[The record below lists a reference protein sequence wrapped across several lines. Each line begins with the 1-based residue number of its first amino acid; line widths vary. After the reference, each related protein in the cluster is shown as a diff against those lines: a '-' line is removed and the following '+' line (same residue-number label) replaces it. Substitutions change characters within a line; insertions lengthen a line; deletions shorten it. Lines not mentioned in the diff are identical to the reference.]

1 MGAELNLKKKAA
13 AYATVALL
21 ASTAFA
27 PNASAMTYI
36 VQKGDTLYSIAEKN
50 NTTVTEIKKGNNLS
64 SNVIY
69 VNQTLEVTNIP
80 SAPVYNSMVTAP
92 KASNTYTVKSGDTLI
107 KIANTHK
114 VSLAELM
121 VWNRIRGHIIHPGQ
135 KLVVSRDN
143 TDVVIENDV
152 PAAAPAPAPV
162 KESLYVVK
170 AGDTLTRISSMYS
183 MSVQQL
189 KTLNNLSS
197 DLIHVGQT
205 LKVSG
210 TINPPAIPADET
222 RPAVINEAYKVLGVP
237 YKWAGN
243 TPDGFDCSGFIYY
256 TFNQAGKQIGRF
268 SSEGYFSRSYYID
281 KPQPGDLV
289 FFANTYKPGIS
300 HMGIYIGNNEFIHA
314 GSNGVEISNLD
325 NPYYKKHF
333 DSFKRFY

>member
-1 MGAELNLKKKAA
+1 LNKKAT
-13 AYATVALL
+13 AYATLVLL

-27 PNASAMTYI
+27 ANASAMTYT
-36 VQKGDTLYSIAEKN
+36 VQNGDTLYSIAQKN
-50 NTTVTEIKKGNNLS
+50 NISVTEIKKANNLT

-69 VNQTLEVTNIP
+69 VNQTLEVP
-80 SAPVYNSMVTAP
+80 SKPGYKSQVSAL
-92 KASNTYTVKSGDTLI
+92 KASNTYTVKTGDTLI

-135 KLVVSRDN
+135 KLVVSRD
-143 TDVVIENDV
+143 TA
-152 PAAAPAPAPV
+152 PAIITPAPAPV
-162 KESLYVVK
+162 NEGVYIVK
-170 AGDTLTRISSMYS
+170 AGDTLSKISSQYS
-183 MSVQQL
+183 MTVQQL

-197 DLIHVGQT
+197 DLIYIGQT
-205 LKVSG
+205 LKVTGSSE
-210 TINPPAIPADET
+210 TVLPPANPADSD
-222 RPAVINEAYKVLGVP
+222 RPAVVDEAYKVIGVP

-256 TFNQAGKQIGRF
+256 TFNRAGKQIGRY

-314 GSNGVEISNLD
+314 GSNGVEITNLD

>member
-1 MGAELNLKKKAA
+1 LKKKAA
-13 AYATVALL
+13 AYATVVLL

-27 PNASAMTYI
+27 ANASAMTYT

-50 NTTVTEIKKGNNLS
+50 NTTVSEIKKANNLT

-69 VNQTLEVTNIP
+69 VNQTLEVTTIQSSP
-80 SAPVYNSMVTAP
+80 SYNSMVTAP

-143 TDVVIENDV
+143 TDVVIENDA
-152 PAAAPAPAPV
+152 PAATPAPAPV
-162 KESLYVVK
+162 NEGVYVVK
-170 AGDTLTRISSMYS
+170 AGDTLSKISSQYS
-183 MSVQQL
+183 MTVQQL

-197 DLIHVGQT
+197 DLIYVGQT
-205 LKVSG
+205 LKVTGSSQ
-210 TINPPAIPADET
+210 TVNPPASPTDQN
-222 RPAVINEAYKVLGVP
+222 RPAVVDEAYKVLGVP

-256 TFNQAGKQIGRF
+256 TFIQTGKQIGRY

-289 FFANTYKPGIS
+289 FFANTYKAGIS

>member
-1 MGAELNLKKKAA
+1 LKKKAA

-27 PNASAMTYI
+27 PNASAMEYI
-36 VQKGDTLYSIAEKN
+36 VQNGDTLYSIAERN
-50 NTTVTEIKKGNNLS
+50 NTTVNEIKKVNNLT

-69 VNQTLEVTNIP
+69 VNQMLEVTTIP
-80 SAPVYNSMVTAP
+80 SAPVYNSLVTVP
-92 KASNTYTVKSGDTLI
+92 KTSNTYTVKSGDTLI

-135 KLVVSRDN
+135 KLVISRDN
-143 TDVVIENDV
+143 TDVVIENDA
-152 PAAAPAPAPV
+152 PAATPAPAPV
-162 KESLYVVK
+162 AEGVYVVK
-170 AGDTLTRISSMYS
+170 AGDTLSKISSQYS
-183 MSVQQL
+183 MTVQQL
-189 KTLNNLSS
+189 KTLNNLTS
-197 DLIHVGQT
+197 DLIYVGQS
-205 LKVSG
+205 LKVSVSSS
-210 TINPPAIPADET
+210 TVNPPASPTDQN
-222 RPAVINEAYKVLGVP
+222 RPAVVDEAYKVLGVP

-243 TPDGFDCSGFIYY
+243 TPAGFDCSGFIYY
-256 TFNQAGKQIGRF
+256 TFNKAGKQIGRY

-289 FFANTYKPGIS
+289 FFANTYKSGIS

-314 GSNGVEISNLD
+314 GSNGVEINNLD

>member
-1 MGAELNLKKKAA
+1 MTIDYSINPIGAENNLKKKAT
-13 AYATVALL
+13 AYATFVLL

-27 PNASAMTYI
+27 ANASAMTYT
-36 VQKGDTLYSIAEKN
+36 VQNGDTLYSIAQKN
-50 NTTVTEIKKGNNLS
+50 NITVSEIINANNLT

-69 VNQTLEVTNIP
+69 VNQTLEVP
-80 SAPVYNSMVTAP
+80 SKPVYKSQVSNSNAN
-92 KASNTYTVKSGDTLI
+92 NTYTVKKGDTLI

-121 VWNRIRGHIIHPGQ
+121 VWNRIRGHIIQPGQ
-135 KLVVSRDN
+135 KLVLPRD
-143 TDVVIENDV
+143 T
-152 PAAAPAPAPV
+152 APAVITPSPSPV
-162 KESLYVVK
+162 NEGVYIVK
-170 AGDTLTRISSMYS
+170 AGDTLSKISSQYS
-183 MSVQQL
+183 MTVQQL

-197 DLIHVGQT
+197 DLIYVGQA
-205 LKVSG
+205 LKVTGSSD
-210 TINPPAIPADET
+210 TALPPANPD
-222 RPAVINEAYKVLGVP
+222 RPAVVDEAYKVLGVP

-256 TFNQAGKQIGRF
+256 SFNKAGKQIGRY

-314 GSNGVEISNLD
+314 GSNGVEITNLD
-325 NPYYKKHF
+325 NSYYKKHF

>member
-1 MGAELNLKKKAA
+1 MKKKAA

-27 PNASAMTYI
+27 PTASAMTYI
-36 VQKGDTLYSIAEKN
+36 VQKGDTLYSIAERN
-50 NTTVTEIKKGNNLS
+50 NTTVTEIKKVNNLT

-69 VNQTLEVTNIP
+69 VNQPLEVTTIP

-92 KASNTYTVKSGDTLI
+92 NPSNTYTVKNGDTLI
-107 KIANTHK
+107 KIANTHS

-121 VWNRIRGHIIHPGQ
+121 VWNRIRGHIIHPGR
-135 KLVVSRDN
+135 KLVISRDN
-143 TDVVIENDV
+143 TDIVIDNDA
-152 PAAAPAPAPV
+152 PAATPTPAPV
-162 KESLYVVK
+162 NEGVYVVK
-170 AGDTLTRISSMYS
+170 AGDTLSKISSQYS
-183 MSVQQL
+183 MTVQQL
-189 KTLNNLSS
+189 RTLNNLSS
-197 DLIHVGQT
+197 DMIYVGQT
-205 LKVSG
+205 LKVTGSSQAV
-210 TINPPAIPADET
+210 NPPASPT
-222 RPAVINEAYKVLGVP
+222 NQNRPAVVDEAYKVLGVP

-243 TPDGFDCSGFIYY
+243 TPAGFDCSGFIYY
-256 TFNQAGKQIGRF
+256 TFNQAGKQIGRY

-289 FFANTYKPGIS
+289 FFANTYKSGIS

-314 GSNGVEISNLD
+314 GSNGVEINNLD

>member
-1 MGAELNLKKKAA
+1 MKKKAT
-13 AYATVALL
+13 AYATLVLL

-27 PNASAMTYI
+27 TNASAMTYT
-36 VQKGDTLYSIAEKN
+36 VQNGDTLYSIAQKN
-50 NTTVTEIKKGNNLS
+50 NITVTEIKNANNLT

-69 VNQTLEVTNIP
+69 VNQTLEVP
-80 SAPVYNSMVTAP
+80 SKPVYKSQVSNL
-92 KASNTYTVKSGDTLI
+92 KASNTYTVKKGDSLI

-121 VWNRIRGHIIHPGQ
+121 VWNRIRGHIIQPGQ
-135 KLVVSRDN
+135 KLVISRN
-143 TDVVIENDV
+143 T
-152 PAAAPAPAPV
+152 PPAPAPV
-162 KESLYVVK
+162 KEGVYIVK
-170 AGDTLTRISSMYS
+170 AGDTLSKISRQYS
-183 MSVQQL
+183 MTVQQL

-197 DLIHVGQT
+197 DTIYVGQA
-205 LKVSG
+205 LKVTGS
-210 TINPPAIPADET
+210 TDTVLPPANPDK
-222 RPAVINEAYKVLGVP
+222 PAVVDEAYKVLGVP

-256 TFNQAGKQIGRF
+256 TFNRAGKQIGRY

-314 GSNGVEISNLD
+314 GSNGVEITNLD
-325 NPYYKKHF
+325 NSYYKKHF